1 MKAIMADYTHK
12 GRVKLK
18 ETCEPFMRPTFE
30 QWIKELKINH
40 TVWYDDPDGKQKTE
54 RIMSHMG
61 IHMDNRTFLQ
71 KLTGEEY

>member
-1 MKAIMADYTHK
+1 MADYTHK

-18 ETCEPFMRPTFE
+18 STYEPFVRPTFE

-40 TVWYDDPDGKQKTE
+40 TVWYEDPDGKQKTE
-54 RIMSHMG
+54 RIMSHVG
-61 IHMDNRTFLQ
+61 VQMDNRTFLE